1 MPSKRDLILDIV
13 QFSLDIAGIVD
24 PTGTADAASGLMS
37 LARGRWL
44 DAAISGVSM
53 LPYIGDVAKL
63 GKLPRYAKSIAD
75 AVALAVRDC
84 KFANELRPA
93 LQRLKDAL
101 DKVPLHSLPASAQ
114 AHIRRIKSDLDAFLK
129 RRMYHPNPKH
139 ELGGARGVKGTRLD
153 LTADEAYELL
163 NDSRRCLEV
172 PGRKQLVAVS
182 KGRIYVFQPD
192 GVGGFHAY
200 PSSGK
205 EIAAR
210 YSTVAPKI
218 AEMLKVDI
226 KRLSRM
232 E

>member
-13 QFSLDIAGIVD
+13 QFSLDLAGIVD
-24 PTGTADAASGLMS
+24 PTGTTDAASGLMS

-44 DAAISGVSM
+44 DAAISGVSL
-53 LPYIGDVAKL
+53 LPYIGDLAKL

-75 AVALAVRDC
+75 AVALAVKDC
-84 KFANELRPA
+84 RFANELRPA
-93 LQRLKDAL
+93 AQRLKDAL
-101 DKVPLHSLPASAQ
+101 DKVPLHSLPAGAQ
-114 AHIRRIKSDLDAFLK
+114 VHIRRIKSDLDDFL
-129 RRMYHPNPKH
+129 RRRAYHPNPKH

-172 PGRKQLVAVS
+172 PGAKQLVAVS
-182 KGRIYVFQPD
+182 KGKIYVFQPD

-205 EIAAR
+205 EIADK
-210 YSTVAPKI
+210 YSTIAPKVAI
-218 AEMLKVDI
+218 MLNVSF